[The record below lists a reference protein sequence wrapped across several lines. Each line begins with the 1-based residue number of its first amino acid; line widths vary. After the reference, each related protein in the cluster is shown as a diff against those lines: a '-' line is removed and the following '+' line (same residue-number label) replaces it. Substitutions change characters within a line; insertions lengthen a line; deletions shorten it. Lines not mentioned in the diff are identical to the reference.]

1 LLRLTWR
8 ELDGPL
14 VPDEPPRRGFGCV
27 LLEQG
32 LRHELGGDVAMEF
45 RADGL
50 RCELRLPATV
60 ALATA

>member
-1 LLRLTWR
+1 MTWR
-8 ELDGPL
+8 ELGGPPL
-14 VPDEPPRRGFGCV
+14 PGEPPRRGFGRT

-45 RADGL
+45 PADGL
-50 RCELRLPATV
+50 RCELRLPADA